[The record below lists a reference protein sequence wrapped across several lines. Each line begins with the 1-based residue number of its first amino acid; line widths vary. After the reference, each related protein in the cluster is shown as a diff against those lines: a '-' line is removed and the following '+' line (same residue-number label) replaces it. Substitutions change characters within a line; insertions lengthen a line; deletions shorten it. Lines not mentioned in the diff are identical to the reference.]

1 MILDVDY
8 IDIVNLTNCNEYPS
22 ILISQIGDGSIF
34 IWDYIQS
41 KIIYEYIENNINH
54 KEQNKE

>member
-8 IDIVNLTNCNEYPS
+8 IDIVHLTNCNEYPS
-22 ILISQIGDGSIF
+22 ILISQMGDGSIF

>member
-8 IDIVNLTNCNEYPS
+8 IDIVHLTNCNEYPS

-54 KEQNKE
+54 KE